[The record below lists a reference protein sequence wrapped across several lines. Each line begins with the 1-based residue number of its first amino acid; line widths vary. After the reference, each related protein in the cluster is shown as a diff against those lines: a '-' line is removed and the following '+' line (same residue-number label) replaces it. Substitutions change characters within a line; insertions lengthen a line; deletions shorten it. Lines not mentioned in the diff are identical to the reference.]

1 MGSGKLTVFYHKK
14 CLAKEGGFII
24 EGFVENT
31 KNLIVVFFWEFWRE
45 KLYAFSTSLLVF
57 QLNKILYQADN
68 LYMCVY
74 EGRFGDIVTY
84 LRPILQTHE
93 KKSQK

>member
-1 MGSGKLTVFYHKK
+1 VFGKRRRLLYRGICGKYKKLDCCVFLGILT
-14 CLAKEGGFII
+14 
-24 EGFVENT
+24 
-31 KNLIVVFFWEFWRE
+31 E

>member
-31 KNLIVVFFWEFWRE
+31 KNLIVVFFWEF
-45 KLYAFSTSLLVF
+45 
-57 QLNKILYQADN
+57 
-68 LYMCVY
+68 
-74 EGRFGDIVTY
+74 
-84 LRPILQTHE
+84 
-93 KKSQK
+93 